1 MAITKTKFIQLMRCP
16 RYAGLENLNAKDLT
30 SKMTFAEYKQEEQVF
45 ELQELLETLSESSSN
60 SNQVNEEH

>member
-45 ELQELLETLSESSSN
+45 ELQE
-60 SNQVNEEH
+60 